1 MLLVFGGKVKM
12 YRLKKYPY
20 MKDDEIIIRNGLVIS
35 NVCRQFRD
43 EYNDAT
49 KNEVY
54 WMSYE
59 ELLETVGEELAN
71 LFWEDKEVY

>member
-1 MLLVFGGKVKM
+1 MN
-12 YRLKKYPY
+12 
-20 MKDDEIIIRNGLVIS
+20 DNEIIIRNGLVIS

-59 ELLETVGEELAN
+59 ELVETVGEELAN
-71 LFWEDKEVY
+71 LFWQDKEVY